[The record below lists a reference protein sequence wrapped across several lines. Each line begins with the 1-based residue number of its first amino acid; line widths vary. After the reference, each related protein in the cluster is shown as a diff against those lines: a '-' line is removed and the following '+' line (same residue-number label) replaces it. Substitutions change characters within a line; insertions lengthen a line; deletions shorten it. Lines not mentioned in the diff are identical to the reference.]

1 MTGQSLNS
9 IKIPSPPQ
17 PFICFQFCMP
27 LVTGKWA
34 PRQGLPHF
42 VGLSFLPIA
51 IQAHVPFFSLMS
63 TAIILGAIC
72 KQLYHTWRLPWL
84 LQVNVKVTQL
94 IWPVSFVKVNKN
106 TDELELS
113 YNVNIAFGH
122 QGCNFSSCHAILY
135 RLFYSCKPL
144 LTERMENQ

>member
-1 MTGQSLNS
+1 MQ
-9 IKIPSPPQ
+9 
-17 PFICFQFCMP
+17 
-27 LVTGKWA
+27 
-34 PRQGLPHF
+34 
-42 VGLSFLPIA
+42 
-51 IQAHVPFFSLMS
+51 
-63 TAIILGAIC
+63 TAIPHMA
-72 KQLYHTWRLPWL
+72 
-84 LQVNVKVTQL
+84 VAMAVTSKCESNSTDMAS
-94 IWPVSFVKVNKN
+94 VSFVKVNKN